1 MKPKFKECMDLESV
15 DVLQLPLSLPDQLS
29 PIALRQGR
37 AGIVVGA
44 GVLRWAG
51 QGSLEHR
58 QGESASMQG
67 RE

>member
-44 GVLRWAG
+44 GGPEVGWA
-51 QGSLEHR
+51 R
-58 QGESASMQG
+58 QPGAPAG
-67 RE
+67 